1 MKKIKVLISEEKI
14 NNRLDELAN
23 QIMDEYKGK
32 DIVFL
37 CILKGSIFFTVE
49 LAKRIK
55 NNIQFEFVEVS
66 SYENN
71 ESTGKVKLNKD
82 ITQSI
87 EGKEVIIIED
97 IVDTGRTLAFLK
109 ELLLEKKPASLKIC
123 SLLDKPSRRIANVKH
138 TKMLKICIIYD
149 MMLTNEIMQK
159 KVVKHVFKKNGNA
172 RIQIICR
179 QNSNRTKTRNNNS
192 NRT

>member
-14 NNRLDELAN
+14 NSRLDELAN

-123 SLLDKPSRRIANVKH
+123 SLLDKPSRRIANVKADYVGFAIED
-138 TKMLKICIIYD
+138 KF
-149 MMLTNEIMQK
+149 
-159 KVVKHVFKKNGNA
+159 VVGYGLDDE
-172 RIQIICR
+172 
-179 QNSNRTKTRNNNS
+179 QNLRNLNYIGYIEE
-192 NRT
+192 

>member
-97 IVDTGRTLAFLK
+97 ID
-109 ELLLEKKPASLKIC
+109 I
-123 SLLDKPSRRIANVKH
+123 D
-138 TKMLKICIIYD
+138 Y
-149 MMLTNEIMQK
+149 
-159 KVVKHVFKKNGNA
+159 
-172 RIQIICR
+172 
-179 QNSNRTKTRNNNS
+179 
-192 NRT
+192 

>member
-87 EGKEVIIIED
+87 EGNYN
-97 IVDTGRTLAFLK
+97 
-109 ELLLEKKPASLKIC
+109 
-123 SLLDKPSRRIANVKH
+123 RR
-138 TKMLKICIIYD
+138 Y
-149 MMLTNEIMQK
+149 
-159 KVVKHVFKKNGNA
+159 
-172 RIQIICR
+172 
-179 QNSNRTKTRNNNS
+179 S
-192 NRT
+192 

>member
-1 MKKIKVLISEEKI
+1 MKDIKVLINEEQI
-14 NNRLDELAN
+14 NKRLEELAH
-23 QIMDEYKGK
+23 QIMRDYEGK
-32 DIVFL
+32 DLMFL

-87 EGKEVIIIED
+87 EGKEVIVIED
-97 IVDTGRTLAFLK
+97 IVDTGRTLSFLK
-109 ELLLEKKPASLKIC
+109 DFLIEKKPASLKIC
-123 SLLDKPSRRIANVKH
+123 SLLDKPSRRITNVQADYIGFTIEDKF
-138 TKMLKICIIYD
+138 
-149 MMLTNEIMQK
+149 
-159 KVVKHVFKKNGNA
+159 VVGYGLDDE
-172 RIQIICR
+172 
-179 QNSNRTKTRNNNS
+179 QNHRNLNFVGYIEE
-192 NRT
+192 

>member
-1 MKKIKVLISEEKI
+1 MTKIKVLISEEKI

-123 SLLDKPSRRIANVKH
+123 SLLDKPSRRIANVKADYVGFAIED
-138 TKMLKICIIYD
+138 KF
-149 MMLTNEIMQK
+149 
-159 KVVKHVFKKNGNA
+159 VVGYGLDDE
-172 RIQIICR
+172 
-179 QNSNRTKTRNNNS
+179 QNLRNLNYIGYIEE
-192 NRT
+192 

>member
-32 DIVFL
+32 NIVFL
-37 CILKGSIFFTVE
+37 CILKGSIFFMVE

-123 SLLDKPSRRIANVKH
+123 SLLDKPSRRIANVKADYVGFAIED
-138 TKMLKICIIYD
+138 KF
-149 MMLTNEIMQK
+149 
-159 KVVKHVFKKNGNA
+159 VVGYGLDDE
-172 RIQIICR
+172 
-179 QNSNRTKTRNNNS
+179 QNLRNLNYIGYIEE
-192 NRT
+192 

>member
-55 NNIQFEFVEVS
+55 ITYNLNLWKFQAMKIMRAQ
-66 SYENN
+66 
-71 ESTGKVKLNKD
+71 VK
-82 ITQSI
+82 
-87 EGKEVIIIED
+87 
-97 IVDTGRTLAFLK
+97 
-109 ELLLEKKPASLKIC
+109 
-123 SLLDKPSRRIANVKH
+123 
-138 TKMLKICIIYD
+138 
-149 MMLTNEIMQK
+149 
-159 KVVKHVFKKNGNA
+159 
-172 RIQIICR
+172 
-179 QNSNRTKTRNNNS
+179 
-192 NRT
+192 